1 MKKIKSVLFIVL
13 FFTTLFSFSQQ
24 VVVAPKIKI
33 TGKVVEKISKQP
45 LEYATI
51 TFLLPNNPKPV
62 AGGITNPKGEFEIEV
77 KPGTYDI
84 KIEFISFK
92 IAEIKQKNLQKNT
105 SLGLISLD
113 QDANQ
118 LNEVVIRSEKTTVEI
133 KLDKKVYNV
142 GSDLMVK
149 GGTVSDV
156 LDNIPSV
163 SVDVEGNVS
172 LRGNENVRVLIDG
185 RPSNAINIA
194 EALRLIPADAI
205 EKVEVI
211 TNPSARYDAEGGGG
225 LLNII
230 LKKGKNQGLNGTI
243 IASAGYPETY
253 GLSGTLNY
261 KSKNF
266 NLFTTQGYN
275 DRSNPGNAFT
285 NSRYLN
291 ADNSTRDYVNETRE
305 NERDNKG
312 YNGTFGIELY
322 LNEKTS
328 WTNSINYRKSN
339 GINVDNV
346 FQNNYDADFKYDY
359 TRNRI
364 NLENSDSENVEFTT
378 NFTKKFKKD
387 GHKLTFDG
395 SFSTSDELNDALIT
409 DTRTN
414 TSVVKFDNTINNQKQ
429 SRNLLQTDYV
439 LPFGKSSQ
447 FEAGYRGDFSE
458 LLTDYS
464 VVNDGKINTNFTNT
478 LQYKEKVNAVYT
490 QYGVKFNKFSALFGL
505 RFEDSNI
512 EINQLATNDFNT
524 KKYNNFFPSAFF
536 TYEISDKSSTSI
548 SYSRRVQRP
557 RGRLLNP
564 FNNLSSNINI
574 FVGNPDIDPAFTDA
588 LDFGYIKRWDKLTFN
603 TSLYVNKT
611 TDSFQFARRES
622 GEFVVTIIDGE
633 DTVVNGEVTQV
644 NGGADKRTPVII
656 SSPINLATEYRLG
669 FEFTLNY
676 SPFKW
681 WKLNSNFN
689 FFRNETQGDFTY
701 IDFKSNEIVQNFD
714 NVATS
719 WSTRLTSKIT
729 LPYKIDWQTN
739 ATYNGPQNNAQGR
752 SLGVFGANLAFS
764 KDILKDKGTLSFN
777 ISDVF
782 NSRKRMMETFL
793 PGVVSSY
800 SEMQWRERQFTLS
813 FTYRFNKAK
822 NEREQPKRNQND
834 SEGDYQG

>member
-1 MKKIKSVLFIVL
+1 MKKIKSVLIIVL
-13 FFTTLFSFSQQ
+13 LFTTLFSFSQQ

-77 KPGTYDI
+77 RPGTYDI

-113 QDANQ
+113 EDANQ

-439 LPFGKSSQ
+439 LSFGKSSQ

-822 NEREQPKRNQND
+822 NEREQPKRNQQD